1 MGERDFTTK
10 SGRKAFREF
19 CEKYCEKLSILE
31 AELKILAIRAGG
43 MLAALEEL
51 GDVKSRIKGICKAAR
66 DFDDKCELA
75 RRKI

>member
-19 CEKYCEKLSILE
+19 CERYCEKLSILE
-31 AELKILAIRAGG
+31 AELKVLAIRAGG
-43 MLAALEEL
+43 MLPALEEL
-51 GDVKSRIKGICKAAR
+51 GVDIKGIRKAAQ
-66 DFDDKCELA
+66 DFDDNCELA